1 MNPRV
6 IGLILL
12 VIGLGVA
19 LYFFNIGGVGK
30 ISSIVPQPP
39 SSSLSVS
46 TTTPGA
52 SSGGSSASSTSSS
65 SENPI
70 AQFFSILFAPFHAP
84 TGVPIG
90 PTIPSGSANNGSGGS
105 QYGYGG
111 STVSQSQIPPGFT
124 AAQLSPYFHLVRFN
138 IAGTTEIS
146 LTAPWTNGAQTPIDI
161 TGWEIKTNRGGEYIP
176 QAVNLYDPAS
186 IPVES
191 DIFLTPGQNDF
202 VNFYSNSSPV
212 NLRLN
217 ECMGF
222 LNQTN
227 QFNPQLPAYCPQV
240 NQSQISAFTGACQNY
255 ILSLS
260 CQPVNF
266 SSPQIPR
273 TDYACQDYLKN
284 NFTYNS
290 CIHNHAADQNFLSNE
305 WHIWMGSSP
314 LDFYHDNVE
323 LLDRNGFVV
332 DTYSY

>member
-52 SSGGSSASSTSSS
+52 PTSSAASS

-70 AQFFSILFAPFHAP
+70 AKFFSILFAPFSAP

-90 PTIPSGSANNGSGGS
+90 PTIPGGSAGTGSGNG

-138 IAGTTEIS
+138 IVGTTEIS
-146 LTAPWTNGAQTPIDI
+146 LTAPWTNGGQMPIDI
-161 TGWEIKTNRGGEYIP
+161 TGWEIKTNRGGEYVP
-176 QAVNLYDPAS
+176 QAVNLYNPAAV
-186 IPVES
+186 PVEK
-191 DIFLTPGQNDF
+191 DIFLTPGDNDF

-217 ECMGF
+217 ECMGY

-227 QFNPQLPAYCPQV
+227 QFTPPLTSNCPPV
-240 NQSQISAFTGACQNY
+240 NQSQISTFTGACQNY
-255 ILSLS
+255 ILSLG

-266 SSPQIPR
+266 ASPQIPL

-284 NFTYNS
+284 NFTYDS
-290 CIHNHAADQNFLSNE
+290 CIRNHAADQNFLSNE

-314 LDFYHDNVE
+314 LDLYHDNAE
-323 LLDRNGFVV
+323 LLDRNGLVV